1 MMMSNIKELI
11 IETDLLCDSNKQDY
25 ESLEDE
31 PGTPVRSILVS
42 GLAKKS
48 FLMMELDT
56 ARGF

>member
-1 MMMSNIKELI
+1 MISHTKEVI
-11 IETDLLCDSNKQDY
+11 IETDLLRDSNKQDY
-25 ESLEDE
+25 ESQEDE

-56 ARGF
+56 ARDF

>member
-1 MMMSNIKELI
+1 MSNIKELI
-11 IETDLLCDSNKQDY
+11 IETDLLRDSNKQDY
-25 ESLEDE
+25 ESQEDE

-56 ARGF
+56 ARDF